1 VHHASNLEY
10 LDGNYG
16 GVLIVFDR
24 LFGTYIP
31 ERADIPCRYGLVN
44 PVTSYNL
51 FEIEFMHWR
60 ALFRDLASA
69 RSVRA
74 FVGYLV
80 KPPGWKPDGPG
91 ETTEE
96 LRERAALQATSP
108 PSLAASD
115 FIPVQYKELS

>member
-1 VHHASNLEY
+1 
-10 LDGNYG
+10 
-16 GVLIVFDR
+16 VFDR
-24 LFGTYIP
+24 LFGTYSP
-31 ERADIPCRYGLVN
+31 GRADLPCRYGLVN
-44 PVTSYNL
+44 PITSHNL
-51 FEIEFMHWR
+51 FEIEFSQWR
-60 ALFRDLASA
+60 ALLRDLASA

-96 LRERAALQATSP
+96 LRRRAALQTAPAPLPAS
-108 PSLAASD
+108 SD